1 MLKRISGVVALVG
14 LCALSV
20 FFVSCGSSSSRPSG
34 LLYVLSQE
42 ASSVSSYAVDLGSG
56 NLSLIN
62 SKANTCA
69 DGSSC
74 GLPLQISLDSAGAS
88 ALVLNQGVPGA
99 ITTVDSANCPQAD
112 TIPCGVVPTL
122 YPYTVNSDGSFSKP
136 ATPGT
141 WTDEQDN
148 DTAVAM
154 VRDPATNFLFVINQ
168 GTSPAPANCPH
179 QPTPIST
186 QNPQGDPN
194 DACPSISVFNTQS
207 GSLTLTGNNCAERG
221 NQPCPYRLKRIP
233 TSLSVITYTPT
244 SGSAQTVLFM
254 TSNQDLTTNHN
265 DNELSVLA
273 VDSAGNIAESSS
285 SPYTTQINP
294 TVVRV
299 VNTSGAGQNASSIF
313 AYVGTSGV
321 SAGGVTPFQL
331 CAQQDSDCSA
341 DDVANHRLLPAGATT
356 SVGQTPVAMLVD
368 PTNSFMY
375 VACRGSNQVFAFSM
389 GSSSGK
395 LTALNPANQPTGAL
409 PVALAMHGGIK
420 STTEYLYAANNGSNS
435 ITGWSVV
442 STSGSLGNPI
452 TVTFAAG
459 QPSGMAGR

>member
-14 LCALSV
+14 LCALSI

-42 ASSVSSYAVDLGSG
+42 ASSVSSYAVDLGTG

-62 SKANTCA
+62 SKANTCP

-74 GLPLQISLDSAGAS
+74 GLPLQISLDSTGAT
-88 ALVLNQGVPGA
+88 ALVLNQGSISG
-99 ITTVDSANCPQAD
+99 
-112 TIPCGVVPTL
+112 
-122 YPYTVNSDGSFSKP
+122 YKVNSDGSLSTP
-136 ATPGT
+136 APQAAFNPG
-141 WTDEQDN
+141 E
-148 DTAVAM
+148 TAVAM
-154 VRDPATNFLFVINQ
+154 TRSSAGDMLFVI
-168 GTSPAPANCPH
+168 TDAPALYSYTTSTGSTALTLASSKALTRV
-179 QPTPIST
+179 PT
-186 QNPQGDPN
+186 
-194 DACPSISVFNTQS
+194 SISAIS
-207 GSLTLTGNNCAERG
+207 
-221 NQPCPYRLKRIP
+221 
-233 TSLSVITYTPT
+233 YTPT
-244 SGSAQTVLFM
+244 GSSAQTVLFV
-254 TSNQDLTTNHN
+254 TSNLDLNQPPN
-265 DNELSVLA
+265 DNTLSVYS
-273 VDSAGNIAESSS
+273 VDSTGLATEAPN

-299 VNTSGAGQNASSIF
+299 VNTSGVGQNASSIF

-395 LTALNPANQPTGAL
+395 LTALNPANQPTGAV
-409 PVALAMHGGIK
+409 PVDLAMHGSTK
-420 STTEYLYAANNGSNS
+420 SSTEFLYSANNGSNS

-442 STSGSLGNPI
+442 STTGSLGNPI